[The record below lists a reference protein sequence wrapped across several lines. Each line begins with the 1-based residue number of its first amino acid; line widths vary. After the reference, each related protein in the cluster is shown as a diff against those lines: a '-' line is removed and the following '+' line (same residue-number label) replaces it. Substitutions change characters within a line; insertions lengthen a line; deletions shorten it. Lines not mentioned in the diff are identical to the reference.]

1 MGYTHVELLP
11 VAEHPFDGSGGY
23 RVTVH
28 YPPPSG
34 FGNPDEFRHF
44 VDRCHQEGIGV
55 ILDWVPGHFPKDAFG
70 LAQFDGT
77 GLYEHA
83 DPRQGEHR
91 DWGTL
96 IFNFG
101 RNEVRNFLI
110 ANGLFWFEKYH
121 VDGLRVDAVASM
133 LYLDYSR
140 KAGEWVP
147 NVHGGRENLDS
158 IGFMKHIKP
167 RCYGRFPRMLATA
180 EELAPSHCR
189 P

>member
-1 MGYTHVELLP
+1 VGESSEENNRYLSYIEAAESADPVCQRNGATPMSNYCP
-11 VAEHPFDGSGGY
+11 VAEHPFDGFLGLPGH
-23 RVTVH
+23 RLLCAIE
-28 YPPPSG
+28 P

-101 RNEVRNFLI
+101 RTEVRNFLI
-110 ANGLFWFEKYH
+110 ANGLFWLEKIH
-121 VDGLRVDAVASM
+121 LDGTASGCRRIDALPRTIQGRLANGCPTFTAGARTSM
-133 LYLDYSR
+133 
-140 KAGEWVP
+140 
-147 NVHGGRENLDS
+147 
-158 IGFMKHIKP
+158 
-167 RCYGRFPRMLATA
+167 
-180 EELAPSHCR
+180 PSNS
-189 P
+189 